1 MERDLRQRT
10 KQFALRIIKLYISLP
25 GRGVTSI
32 LGTQVLKAGTSV
44 GAHYREAQRAKS
56 NADFIS
62 KTEGALQELDETSY
76 WLELLADGNIVKAS
90 RLESLRQE
98 TNELTAILVTI
109 AKRVKA
115 EVVIDTWL
123 ESPLNNRRA
132 GTLQPFILPPS
143 SFILVLPR
151 FAVSFFPFLLR
162 RLSLTWTGLSWR
174 RCLNFR
180 SRRFYFRLMYR
191 FLSSRWRGHRVL
203 LHLWFR

>member
-1 MERDLRQRT
+1 MKDGRRKDEIQNNLITSKEYLTMERDLRQRT
-10 KQFALRIIKLYISLP
+10 KQFALRIIKLYVSLP

-62 KTEGALQELDETSY
+62 KIEGALQELDETSY

-98 TNELTAILVTI
+98 ANELTAILVTI

-115 EVVIDTWL
+115 RGR
-123 ESPLNNRRA
+123 NRQLARKPA
-132 GTLQPFILPPS
+132 L
-143 SFILVLPR
+143 
-151 FAVSFFPFLLR
+151 
-162 RLSLTWTGLSWR
+162 
-174 RCLNFR
+174 
-180 SRRFYFRLMYR
+180 
-191 FLSSRWRGHRVL
+191 
-203 LHLWFR
+203 

>member
-10 KQFALRIIKLYISLP
+10 KQFALRIIKLYVSLP

-56 NADFIS
+56 NADFVS
-62 KTEGALQELDETSY
+62 KIEGALQELDETSY

-98 TNELTAILVTI
+98 ANELTAILVTI

-115 EVVIDTWL
+115 RGR
-123 ESPLNNRRA
+123 NRQLARKPA
-132 GTLQPFILPPS
+132 
-143 SFILVLPR
+143 
-151 FAVSFFPFLLR
+151 
-162 RLSLTWTGLSWR
+162 
-174 RCLNFR
+174 
-180 SRRFYFRLMYR
+180 
-191 FLSSRWRGHRVL
+191 
-203 LHLWFR
+203 

>member
-1 MERDLRQRT
+1 MARDLRQRT
-10 KQFALRIIKLYISLP
+10 KQVALRIIKLYVSLP

-62 KTEGALQELDETSY
+62 KIEGALQELDETCY

-98 TNELTAILVTI
+98 ANELTAILVTI

-115 EVVIDTWL
+115 GGH
-123 ESPLNNRRA
+123 NRQLARKPA
-132 GTLQPFILPPS
+132 
-143 SFILVLPR
+143 
-151 FAVSFFPFLLR
+151 
-162 RLSLTWTGLSWR
+162 
-174 RCLNFR
+174 
-180 SRRFYFRLMYR
+180 
-191 FLSSRWRGHRVL
+191 
-203 LHLWFR
+203 

>member
-10 KQFALRIIKLYISLP
+10 KQFALRIIKLCVSLP

-62 KTEGALQELDETSY
+62 KIEGALQELDETSY

-98 TNELTAILVTI
+98 ANELTAILVTI

-115 EVVIDTWL
+115 RGR
-123 ESPLNNRRA
+123 NRQLARKPA
-132 GTLQPFILPPS
+132 
-143 SFILVLPR
+143 
-151 FAVSFFPFLLR
+151 
-162 RLSLTWTGLSWR
+162 
-174 RCLNFR
+174 
-180 SRRFYFRLMYR
+180 
-191 FLSSRWRGHRVL
+191 
-203 LHLWFR
+203 